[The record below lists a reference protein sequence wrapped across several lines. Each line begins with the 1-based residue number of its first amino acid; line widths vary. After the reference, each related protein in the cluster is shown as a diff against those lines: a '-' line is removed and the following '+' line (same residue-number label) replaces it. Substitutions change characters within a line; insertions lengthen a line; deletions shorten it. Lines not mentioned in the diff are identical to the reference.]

1 MHSFNALAGGD
12 VYGVE
17 FGTGYFYEQAWPQQA
32 FDYRLEYIMNHVNS
46 KLGKPWKQ
54 LNDYIF
60 AFEAENEAMIGKVWY
75 LNLAPDLFFCADS
88 GAVGRAVHSSTSTV
102 VSTSYIGAI
111 SNLTKYCLQAV

>member
-1 MHSFNALAGGD
+1 MHSFNALQGGD

-46 KLGKPWKQ
+46 ELGKPWKQ

-60 AFEAENEAMIGKVWY
+60 AFEAENEAMIGKVS
-75 LNLAPDLFFCADS
+75 FITHFCQ
-88 GAVGRAVHSSTSTV
+88 VHTYVSYSSQGQA
-102 VSTSYIGAI
+102 YIEAH
-111 SNLTKYCLQAV
+111 QQW